1 MSENIGITIFITHF
15 LGVYTLKPIIHFRIT
30 YLALTFLMIV
40 LGLASRKYDYLLIE
54 MVADNAGDTLWA
66 AMVYFGAR
74 FIFVTKP
81 PLISLCISLI
91 FCFGIEFSQLY
102 QGQWMNSIRGNTLG
116 ALIFGRGFLIE
127 DLWRYTL
134 GVGIAYLFDALWN
147 KFLKQTTS

>member
-1 MSENIGITIFITHF
+1 M
-15 LGVYTLKPIIHFRIT
+15 KPFIHFRIT

-40 LGLASRKYDYLLIE
+40 LGLASRRYDYLLIE
-54 MVADNAGDTLWA
+54 VVADNAGDTLWA

-74 FIFVTKP
+74 FIFVNKLPQTSFYT
-81 PLISLCISLI
+81 SLF

-102 QGQWMNSIRGNTLG
+102 QGEWINSIRGNTLG
-116 ALIFGRGFLIE
+116 ALILGRGFLIE

-134 GVGIAYLFDALWN
+134 GVVVAYLFDALWN

>member
-1 MSENIGITIFITHF
+1 MKS
-15 LGVYTLKPIIHFRIT
+15 IIHFRIT

-54 MVADNAGDTLWA
+54 FVANNAGDTLWA

-81 PLISLCISLI
+81 PLISLSISLI

-102 QGQWMNSIRGNTLG
+102 EGQWINSIRQNTIG

-134 GVGIAYLFDALWN
+134 GVGIAYLLDALWN
-147 KFLKQTTS
+147 KFLKKTTS